1 MNWRKWINPW
11 GYARDLEK
19 IGHAMRGTIEA
30 QRNMLETAEQ
40 LVEGVERKMN
50 QLYWRLQAYEDI
62 GFVPMKSGR
71 ITTAEAE
78 AIMGRLEGPMCA
90 PDKKVLE
97 ETLLERA
104 RTMAENPTPPRRD
117 GWIGELDII

>member
-1 MNWRKWINPW
+1 MNWKKIFNPW
-11 GYARDLEK
+11 GYAHDLEK
-19 IGHAMRGTIEA
+19 IGHAMNGTIEA
-30 QRNMLETAEQ
+30 QRNMLVTAEQ

-62 GFVPMKSGR
+62 GFVPSKSGR

-78 AIMGRLEGPMCA
+78 AIMGHLEGPMCV

-97 ETLLERA
+97 ATLKERA
-104 RTMAENPTPPRRD
+104 RLMAENPNPPYRD
-117 GWIGELDII
+117 SWVYDLDII

>member
-1 MNWRKWINPW
+1 MNWRKLINPW

-19 IGHAMRGTIEA
+19 ICQAMKGTIQVQGNA
-30 QRNMLETAEQ
+30 LSTAEQ

-78 AIMGRLEGPMCA
+78 AIMGRLEGPMCV
-90 PDKKVLE
+90 PDKEVLE
-97 ETLLERA
+97 ATLKERA
-104 RTMAENPTPPRRD
+104 RLMAENSNSPNKDR
-117 GWIGELDII
+117 

>member
-11 GYARDLEK
+11 GYARDLAVANEFL
-19 IGHAMRGTIEA
+19 RGQIA
-30 QRNMLETAEQ
+30 VA
-40 LVEGVERKMN
+40 EGVIDTTERKMN

-62 GFVPMKSGR
+62 GFVPLKSGR

-104 RTMAENPTPPRRD
+104 RAMAENPTPPRRD

>member
-11 GYARDLEK
+11 GYARDLEITNK
-19 IGHAMRGTIEA
+19 LLHEQVKVAGGVIGAT
-30 QRNMLETAEQ
+30 
-40 LVEGVERKMN
+40 ERKVN

-62 GFVPMKSGR
+62 GFVPSKSGR

-78 AIMGRLEGPMCA
+78 AITKGLEFPMCA

-97 ETLLERA
+97 ETLRERA
-104 RTMAENPTPPRRD
+104 RAMAENPTPPRRD